1 MSTTQQI
8 VQARYSTKIFDP
20 DKKIDEANMAQVKN
34 LLRMAP
40 SSTNMQPWHFVI
52 ASTPEGKKRIAK
64 GTQGFYQFNE
74 SRVLDASHVIV
85 LCAKTDISKAY
96 IQQIS
101 EQEAQD
107 GRYASKASQEKS
119 MAVKEIFVNMHNY
132 DLKDLQH
139 WTEKQVYLNMGF
151 CLMGLAQMGIDA
163 LAIEGADFKI
173 IDEELKLREQGLS
186 AALLLSIG
194 YRHTSDFNTPNKLRK
209 SRLAAQHI
217 FSEI

>member
-1 MSTTQQI
+1 MTTTQHI

-20 DKKIDEANMAQVKN
+20 DKKIDEANMTQVKN

-119 MAVKEIFVNMHNY
+119 MAVKEIFVNMHHY